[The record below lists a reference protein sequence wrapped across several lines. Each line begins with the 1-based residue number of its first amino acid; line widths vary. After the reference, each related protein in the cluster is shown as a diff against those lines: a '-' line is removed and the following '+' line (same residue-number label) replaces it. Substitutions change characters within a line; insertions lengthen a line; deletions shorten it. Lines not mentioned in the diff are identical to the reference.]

1 MHHCLSLTRRRVIQ
15 GLAAVATTTLL
26 SNPVFAADPLKIGLI
41 LPLTGPFASTGKQI
55 EAAARLYIAKNGDTV
70 AGRKVELIVK
80 DDTGLAPETTKR
92 IAQELVVQDKV
103 SVLAGFGLTPLALA
117 AAPVATEAKVPMV
130 VMAAATG
137 MIPTRSPFIVR
148 TGFTLP
154 QVTAP
159 IAEWAL
165 KNKIKR
171 VVTMVTDYGPGLD
184 AEKTFVNTFKAG
196 GGEIVESI
204 KTPLRNPDYAP
215 FLQRAK
221 DAKPDA
227 LFVFVPSGEG
237 LAVMKQF
244 DERGLKQAGIKL
256 IGTGDVTDDDL
267 LESMGA
273 PAVGVITSFHYSA
286 AHDSP
291 ENKAY
296 VDAFMKA
303 NNGMRPNFHSVGG
316 YDGMHLIYEAV
327 KKAGANATGEQL
339 VEAMKGQKWTSPR
352 GPMSIDPATR
362 QTIQNVYLREVKMVN
377 GKPWNIEFDKVENVR
392 IRADGGHPVLAVAH
406 PRAVPRGRPRE
417 VRSITLGGMMIGNLI
432 GVLFDG
438 IAYGSL
444 LLRHQHRALG
454 DDGVDE
460 FHQPRARR
468 VRDARRLRVRRADV
482 ARGSAFPRDAAGRLS
497 GAGRRRH
504 RARADAVSAAV
515 QGDPSRSGDV
525 LHRPRVHVSGGG
537 GVVLRAVAATGATT

>member
-1 MHHCLSLTRRRVIQ
+1 MLQTVFTTKEATMTHRFFPTRRRVLQ
-15 GLAAVATTTLL
+15 GIAGVAAAGILATPA
-26 SNPVFAADPLKIGLI
+26 FAADPVKIGLI

-55 EAAARLYIAKNGDTV
+55 EAACRLYIAKNGDTV

-103 SVLAGFGLTPLALA
+103 TVLAGFGLTPLALA
-117 AAPVATEAKVPMV
+117 AAPVATEAKVPMI

-184 AEKTFVNTFKAG
+184 AEKTFVTVFKAG

-244 DERGLKQAGIKL
+244 DERGLKQAGIRL

-273 PAVGVITSFHYSA
+273 PAVGIITSFHYSA

-303 NNGMRPNFHSVGG
+303 NNGMRPNFHSLGG

-327 KKAGANATGEQL
+327 KKAGPDATGEQL
-339 VEAMKGQKWTSPR
+339 VEAMKGQKWVSPR

-362 QTIQNVYLREVKMVN
+362 QTVQNVYLREVKMVN
-377 GKPWNIEFDKVENVR
+377 GKPWNVEFDKFENVK
-392 IRADGGHPVLAVAH
+392 
-406 PRAVPRGRPRE
+406 
-417 VRSITLGGMMIGNLI
+417 
-432 GVLFDG
+432 
-438 IAYGSL
+438 
-444 LLRHQHRALG
+444 
-454 DDGVDE
+454 
-460 FHQPRARR
+460 
-468 VRDARRLRVRRADV
+468 
-482 ARGSAFPRDAAGRLS
+482 
-497 GAGRRRH
+497 
-504 RARADAVSAAV
+504 
-515 QGDPSRSGDV
+515 DPG
-525 LHRPRVHVSGGG
+525 
-537 GVVLRAVAATGATT
+537 

>member
-1 MHHCLSLTRRRVIQ
+1 MNIHCHPIRRRMLQTVA
-15 GLAAVATTTLL
+15 LATALCVLPGAAL
-26 SNPVFAADPLKIGLI
+26 AADPFKIGLI

-55 EAAARLYIAKNGDTV
+55 EAAARLYMAKNGDTV
-70 AGRKVELIVK
+70 VGRKIELIVK

-103 SVLAGFGLTPLALA
+103 NVLAGFGLTPLALA
-117 AAPVATEAKVPMV
+117 AAPVATEAKVPMI

-154 QVTAP
+154 QITGP

-184 AEKTFVNTFKAG
+184 AEKTFQTVFKAG
-196 GGEIVESI
+196 GGEIVEAI
-204 KTPLRNPDYAP
+204 RTPLRNPDYAP

-244 DERGLKQAGIKL
+244 EDRGLKQAGIRL

-267 LESMGA
+267 LVSMGA
-273 PAVGVITSFHYSA
+273 PAVGVVTSFHYSA

-296 VDAFMKA
+296 VDGMMKA

-316 YDGMHLIYEAV
+316 YDGMQLIYEAL
-327 KKAGANATGEQL
+327 KKAGPDATGEQL
-339 VEAMKGQKWTSPR
+339 VEAMKGMKWMSPR

-362 QTIQNVYLREVKMVN
+362 QTVQTVYLREVKMVN
-377 GKPWNIEFDKVENVR
+377 GQPWNIEFDKFENVK
-392 IRADGGHPVLAVAH
+392 DP
-406 PRAVPRGRPRE
+406 
-417 VRSITLGGMMIGNLI
+417 GN
-432 GVLFDG
+432 
-438 IAYGSL
+438 
-444 LLRHQHRALG
+444 
-454 DDGVDE
+454 
-460 FHQPRARR
+460 
-468 VRDARRLRVRRADV
+468 
-482 ARGSAFPRDAAGRLS
+482 
-497 GAGRRRH
+497 
-504 RARADAVSAAV
+504 
-515 QGDPSRSGDV
+515 
-525 LHRPRVHVSGGG
+525 
-537 GVVLRAVAATGATT
+537 

>member
-1 MHHCLSLTRRRVIQ
+1 MNRSMYSIRRRVLQ
-15 GLAAVATTTLL
+15 SLALATALCVL
-26 SNPVFAADPLKIGLI
+26 PGAALAADPFKIGLI

-55 EAAARLYIAKNGDTV
+55 EAAARLYMAKNGDTV
-70 AGRKVELIVK
+70 AGRKIELIVK

-117 AAPVATEAKVPMV
+117 AAPVATEAKVPMI

-148 TGFTLP
+148 PNFTLP

-171 VVTMVTDYGPGLD
+171 VVTIVTDYGPGLD
-184 AEKTFVNTFKAG
+184 AEKTFVQVFKAG

-204 KTPLRNPDYAP
+204 RTPLRNPDYAP

-244 DERGLKQAGIKL
+244 DERGLKQAGIRL

-267 LESMGA
+267 LVSMGA
-273 PAVGVITSFHYSA
+273 PSVGVITSFHYSA

-303 NNGMRPNFHSVGG
+303 NNGMRPNFHSLGG
-316 YDGMHLIYEAV
+316 YDGMHLIYEAL
-327 KKAGANATGEQL
+327 KKAGPNATGEQL
-339 VEAMKGQKWTSPR
+339 VEAMKGMKWTSPR

-362 QTIQNVYLREVKMVN
+362 QPIQTVYLREVKMVN
-377 GKPWNIEFDKVENVR
+377 GQPWNIEFEKFENVK
-392 IRADGGHPVLAVAH
+392 DP
-406 PRAVPRGRPRE
+406 
-417 VRSITLGGMMIGNLI
+417 GN
-432 GVLFDG
+432 
-438 IAYGSL
+438 
-444 LLRHQHRALG
+444 
-454 DDGVDE
+454 
-460 FHQPRARR
+460 
-468 VRDARRLRVRRADV
+468 
-482 ARGSAFPRDAAGRLS
+482 
-497 GAGRRRH
+497 
-504 RARADAVSAAV
+504 
-515 QGDPSRSGDV
+515 
-525 LHRPRVHVSGGG
+525 
-537 GVVLRAVAATGATT
+537 

>member
-1 MHHCLSLTRRRVIQ
+1 MKKRMFENRRRVLQ
-15 GLAAVATTTLL
+15 GAVLAATLCAL
-26 SNPVFAADPLKIGLI
+26 HGTALAADPLKIGLI

-92 IAQELVVQDKV
+92 IAQEMVVQEKV

-137 MIPTRSPFIVR
+137 MIPTRSPYIVR
-148 TGFTLP
+148 PNFTLP

-184 AEKTFVNTFKAG
+184 AEKTFQTVFKAG

-204 KTPLRNPDYAP
+204 RTPLRNPDYAP

-244 DERGLKQAGIKL
+244 DERGLKQAGIRL

-267 LESMGA
+267 LVSMGA

-296 VDAFMKA
+296 VDGFMKA

-327 KKAGANATGEQL
+327 KKAGPTATGEQL
-339 VEAMKGQKWTSPR
+339 VEAMKGMKWVSPR

-362 QTIQNVYLREVKMVN
+362 QTIQNVYLREVKMVD
-377 GKPWNIEFDKVENVR
+377 GKPWNIEFEKVENVK
-392 IRADGGHPVLAVAH
+392 DP
-406 PRAVPRGRPRE
+406 
-417 VRSITLGGMMIGNLI
+417 GN
-432 GVLFDG
+432 
-438 IAYGSL
+438 
-444 LLRHQHRALG
+444 
-454 DDGVDE
+454 
-460 FHQPRARR
+460 
-468 VRDARRLRVRRADV
+468 
-482 ARGSAFPRDAAGRLS
+482 
-497 GAGRRRH
+497 
-504 RARADAVSAAV
+504 
-515 QGDPSRSGDV
+515 
-525 LHRPRVHVSGGG
+525 
-537 GVVLRAVAATGATT
+537 

>member
-1 MHHCLSLTRRRVIQ
+1 MKEDQMKHRFPTTRRRI
-15 GLAAVATTTLL
+15 LKMAAIAATLVALPSAAL
-26 SNPVFAADPLKIGLI
+26 AADPLKIGLI

-55 EAAARLYIAKNGDTV
+55 EAACRLYIAKNGDTV

-92 IAQELVVQDKV
+92 IAQEMVVQDKV

-117 AAPVATEAKVPMV
+117 AAPVATEAKVPMI

-154 QVTAP
+154 QVTGP

-184 AEKTFVNTFKAG
+184 AEKTFQAVFKAG

-204 KTPLRNPDYAP
+204 RTPLRNPDYAP

-244 DERGLKQAGIKL
+244 DDRGLKQAGIRL
-256 IGTGDVTDDDL
+256 IGTGDITDDDL

-273 PAVGVITSFHYSA
+273 PAVGIITSFHYSA

-296 VDAFMKA
+296 VDGMMKA

-327 KKAGANATGEQL
+327 KKAGPNATGEQL
-339 VEAMKGQKWTSPR
+339 VEAMKGMKWTSPR

-377 GKPWNIEFDKVENVR
+377 GKPWNVEFDKFENVK
-392 IRADGGHPVLAVAH
+392 D
-406 PRAVPRGRPRE
+406 
-417 VRSITLGGMMIGNLI
+417 SGN
-432 GVLFDG
+432 
-438 IAYGSL
+438 
-444 LLRHQHRALG
+444 
-454 DDGVDE
+454 
-460 FHQPRARR
+460 
-468 VRDARRLRVRRADV
+468 
-482 ARGSAFPRDAAGRLS
+482 
-497 GAGRRRH
+497 
-504 RARADAVSAAV
+504 
-515 QGDPSRSGDV
+515 
-525 LHRPRVHVSGGG
+525 
-537 GVVLRAVAATGATT
+537 

>member
-1 MHHCLSLTRRRVIQ
+1 MKNRFETMRRRLLQ
-15 GLAAVATTTLL
+15 AAVVATLGAL
-26 SNPVFAADPLKIGLI
+26 SGAALAADPLKIGLI

-55 EAAARLYIAKNGDTV
+55 EAAARLYMAKNGDTV

-92 IAQELVVQDKV
+92 IAQEMVVQDKV

-154 QVTAP
+154 QVTGP

-184 AEKTFVNTFKAG
+184 AEKTFQAVFKAG
-196 GGEIVESI
+196 GGEIVEAI
-204 KTPLRNPDYAP
+204 RTPLRNPDYAP

-244 DERGLKQAGIKL
+244 DDRGLKQAGIRL

-273 PAVGVITSFHYSA
+273 PALGIITSFHYSA

-296 VDAFMKA
+296 VDGFMKA

-316 YDGMHLIYEAV
+316 YDGMHLIYEAA
-327 KKAGANATGEQL
+327 KKAGPNATGEQL
-339 VEAMKGQKWTSPR
+339 VEAMKGMKWVSPR

-377 GKPWNIEFDKVENVR
+377 GKPWNIEFDKVENVK
-392 IRADGGHPVLAVAH
+392 
-406 PRAVPRGRPRE
+406 
-417 VRSITLGGMMIGNLI
+417 
-432 GVLFDG
+432 
-438 IAYGSL
+438 
-444 LLRHQHRALG
+444 
-454 DDGVDE
+454 
-460 FHQPRARR
+460 
-468 VRDARRLRVRRADV
+468 
-482 ARGSAFPRDAAGRLS
+482 
-497 GAGRRRH
+497 
-504 RARADAVSAAV
+504 
-515 QGDPSRSGDV
+515 DPG
-525 LHRPRVHVSGGG
+525 
-537 GVVLRAVAATGATT
+537 

>member
-1 MHHCLSLTRRRVIQ
+1 MNHPMYVAWRRVLR
-15 GLAAVATTTLL
+15 GAAAAVAMVLL
-26 SNPVFAADPLKIGLI
+26 ASPALAADPLKIGLI

-55 EAAARLYIAKNGDTV
+55 EAAARLYIARNGDTV

-92 IAQELVVQDKV
+92 IAQELVIQEKV

-154 QVTAP
+154 QVTGP
-159 IAEWAL
+159 IAEWAA

-184 AEKTFVNTFKAG
+184 AEKTFQTVFKAA

-204 KTPLRNPDYAP
+204 RTPLANPDYAP

-227 LFVFVPSGEG
+227 LFVFVPSGQG

-244 DERGLKQAGIKL
+244 EDRGLKQAGIRL

-273 PAVGVITSFHYSA
+273 PAVGIITSFHYSA

-296 VDAFMKA
+296 VDGFMKA

-316 YDGMHLIYEAV
+316 YDGMHAIYEAV
-327 KKAGANATGEQL
+327 KKAGPTANGEQL
-339 VEAMKGQKWTSPR
+339 VEAMKGMKWTSPR

-362 QTIQNVYLREVKMVN
+362 QTIQTVYLREVKMVD
-377 GKPWNIEFDKVENVR
+377 GKPWNIEFDKVENVK
-392 IRADGGHPVLAVAH
+392 
-406 PRAVPRGRPRE
+406 
-417 VRSITLGGMMIGNLI
+417 
-432 GVLFDG
+432 
-438 IAYGSL
+438 
-444 LLRHQHRALG
+444 
-454 DDGVDE
+454 
-460 FHQPRARR
+460 
-468 VRDARRLRVRRADV
+468 
-482 ARGSAFPRDAAGRLS
+482 
-497 GAGRRRH
+497 
-504 RARADAVSAAV
+504 
-515 QGDPSRSGDV
+515 DPG
-525 LHRPRVHVSGGG
+525 
-537 GVVLRAVAATGATT
+537 

>member
-1 MHHCLSLTRRRVIQ
+1 MKHFVRSRRRMLQ
-15 GLAAVATTTLL
+15 GMVAAVAAGMFAVPAL
-26 SNPVFAADPLKIGLI
+26 AADPLKIGLI

-55 EAAARLYIAKNGDTV
+55 EAACRLYMAKNGDTV

-92 IAQELVVQDKV
+92 IAQEMVVQDKV

-130 VMAAATG
+130 VMAAATA

-244 DERGLKQAGIKL
+244 DERGLKQAGIRL

-273 PAVGVITSFHYSA
+273 PSVGVITSFHYSA

-303 NNGMRPNFHSVGG
+303 NNGMRPNFHSLGG

-327 KKAGANATGEQL
+327 KKAGPNATGEQL
-339 VEAMKGQKWTSPR
+339 VEAMKGQQWMSPR

-362 QTIQNVYLREVKMVN
+362 QAVQNVYLREVKMVN
-377 GKPWNIEFDKVENVR
+377 GKPWNVEFETFK
-392 IRADGGHPVLAVAH
+392 
-406 PRAVPRGRPRE
+406 
-417 VRSITLGGMMIGNLI
+417 
-432 GVLFDG
+432 
-438 IAYGSL
+438 
-444 LLRHQHRALG
+444 
-454 DDGVDE
+454 
-460 FHQPRARR
+460 
-468 VRDARRLRVRRADV
+468 DV
-482 ARGSAFPRDAAGRLS
+482 K
-497 GAGRRRH
+497 
-504 RARADAVSAAV
+504 
-515 QGDPSRSGDV
+515 DPG
-525 LHRPRVHVSGGG
+525 
-537 GVVLRAVAATGATT
+537 

>member
-1 MHHCLSLTRRRVIQ
+1 MKHPLSAARRRVLQ
-15 GLAAVATTTLL
+15 GLAAAAACGILAL
-26 SNPVFAADPLKIGLI
+26 PAFAADPLKIGLI

-55 EAAARLYIAKNGDTV
+55 EAACRLYIAKNGDTV
-70 AGRKVELIVK
+70 AGRTVELIVK

-92 IAQELVVQDKV
+92 IAQELVVQEKV
-103 SVLAGFGLTPLALA
+103 GILAGFGLTPLALA

-137 MIPTRSPFIVR
+137 MIPTRSPYIVR

-154 QVTAP
+154 QVTGP

-165 KNKIKR
+165 KNKIRR

-184 AEKTFVNTFKAG
+184 AEKRFMAVFKAG
-196 GGEIVESI
+196 GGDIVESI
-204 KTPLRNPDYAP
+204 RTPLRNPDYAP

-244 DERGLKQAGIKL
+244 DERGLKQAGIRL

-303 NNGMRPNFHSVGG
+303 NNGMRPNFHSLGG
-316 YDGMHLIYEAV
+316 YDGMHLIYAAV
-327 KKAGANATGEQL
+327 RKAGPGATGEQL
-339 VEAMKGQKWTSPR
+339 VEAMKGQAWMSPR

-377 GKPWNIEFDKVENVR
+377 GKPWNIEFDKFENVK
-392 IRADGGHPVLAVAH
+392 
-406 PRAVPRGRPRE
+406 
-417 VRSITLGGMMIGNLI
+417 
-432 GVLFDG
+432 
-438 IAYGSL
+438 
-444 LLRHQHRALG
+444 
-454 DDGVDE
+454 
-460 FHQPRARR
+460 
-468 VRDARRLRVRRADV
+468 
-482 ARGSAFPRDAAGRLS
+482 
-497 GAGRRRH
+497 
-504 RARADAVSAAV
+504 
-515 QGDPSRSGDV
+515 DPG
-525 LHRPRVHVSGGG
+525 
-537 GVVLRAVAATGATT
+537 

>member
-1 MHHCLSLTRRRVIQ
+1 MQYRFVSSRRRV
-15 GLAAVATTTLL
+15 LRNMLAVAATVAL
-26 SNPVFAADPLKIGLI
+26 STPALAADPLKIGLI

-55 EAAARLYIAKNGDTV
+55 EAACRLYMAKNGDTV

-92 IAQELVVQDKV
+92 IAQEMVVQDKV
-103 SVLAGFGLTPLALA
+103 TVLAGFGLTPLALA

-130 VMAAATG
+130 VMAAATA
-137 MIPTRSPFIVR
+137 MIPTRSPYIVR

-171 VVTMVTDYGPGLD
+171 VVTMVTDYGPGAD

-244 DERGLKQAGIKL
+244 DDRGLKQAGIRL
-256 IGTGDVTDDDL
+256 IGTGDITDDDL

-273 PAVGVITSFHYSA
+273 PSVGVITSFHYSA

-296 VDAFMKA
+296 VDAFTKA

-327 KKAGANATGEQL
+327 KKAGPNATGEQL
-339 VEAMKGQKWTSPR
+339 VEAMKGQKWVSPR

-362 QTIQNVYLREVKMVN
+362 QAVQNVYLREVKMVN
-377 GKPWNIEFDKVENVR
+377 GKPWNVEFETFK
-392 IRADGGHPVLAVAH
+392 
-406 PRAVPRGRPRE
+406 
-417 VRSITLGGMMIGNLI
+417 
-432 GVLFDG
+432 
-438 IAYGSL
+438 
-444 LLRHQHRALG
+444 
-454 DDGVDE
+454 
-460 FHQPRARR
+460 
-468 VRDARRLRVRRADV
+468 DV
-482 ARGSAFPRDAAGRLS
+482 K
-497 GAGRRRH
+497 
-504 RARADAVSAAV
+504 
-515 QGDPSRSGDV
+515 DPG
-525 LHRPRVHVSGGG
+525 
-537 GVVLRAVAATGATT
+537 